1 MALLL
6 ARPQR
11 KATAGRAKRHE
22 TLLRSVRW
30 FVVRNTKSLYFRC
43 TPPLFMAGKV
53 FYGLSRCGRTSVV
66 RGHANMKRTTLL
78 SAIALASLVTVSAC
92 GGGAEEAAAP
102 APTEEAAT
110 EEAPAEEAAGEE
122 EAPAEEAAATPAAAT
137 AGFAGMTTDVKAG
150 ERVFALCRSCH
161 VLEEGQNRVGPSLHN
176 IVGRKSGSV
185 AGFNYSDANKNSGVT
200 WTTDVLF
207 EYLEDPKGFMPGTKM
222 AFPGIKNP
230 QDRANLIAYLE
241 STKS

>member
-1 MALLL
+1 
-6 ARPQR
+6 
-11 KATAGRAKRHE
+11 
-22 TLLRSVRW
+22 
-30 FVVRNTKSLYFRC
+30 
-43 TPPLFMAGKV
+43 
-53 FYGLSRCGRTSVV
+53 
-66 RGHANMKRTTLL
+66 MKRTTLL

-92 GGGAEEAAAP
+92 GGGADEAAAP
-102 APTEEAAT
+102 APAEDTMAAEEMAPAEEAAT
-110 EEAPAEEAAGEE
+110 EEETTDEAAM
-122 EAPAEEAAATPAAAT
+122 APAAAT

-161 VLEEGQNRVGPSLHN
+161 VLDEGVNRVGPSLHN
-176 IVGRKSGSV
+176 IVGRKSGTV